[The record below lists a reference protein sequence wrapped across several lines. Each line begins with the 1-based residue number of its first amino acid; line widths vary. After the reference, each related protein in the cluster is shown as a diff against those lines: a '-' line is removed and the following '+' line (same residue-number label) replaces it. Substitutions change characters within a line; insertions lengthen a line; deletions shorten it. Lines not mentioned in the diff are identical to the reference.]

1 MRWLPLIAAL
11 ALALLVGRWVIS
23 DFVGTALVAYG
34 DSEESWEAAI
44 SFAPAKAEVLAARGR
59 YLLYRVWPVRV
70 AEAIGDLQRAVQASP
85 RDYRFWLELGR
96 AYESSG
102 ELLRA
107 ELALRRATE
116 LAPRHFEPR
125 WVLANFRLRAGQPDQ
140 TLADF
145 KAAIVLSGGSSLKP
159 DRDVVFNVYQALARA
174 VGKHL
179 ETLRRV
185 TPDDS
190 VSQTY
195 LAAYL
200 ADHLSLDAA
209 LDLWQRLSSEDPDS
223 YRSLCFQ
230 LLTLTQAAGRFQE
243 GREVWRRFVALEGE
257 AAPESEEEN
266 NLITNPGF
274 ERAPLSERYIWLA
287 APPLGF
293 DWVMRPHA
301 EVRARRSTSH
311 PHTGAYA
318 LHLTFATPM
327 RSEFQE
333 ITQLIA
339 VEPSQAYR
347 LSYFVKT
354 ERLPATAPYVELTD
368 ARQPGLFALRSTV
381 PSGTTDWR
389 EMRLEFTLPPS
400 TRGLR
405 LAIRS
410 PQLLELS
417 LTHPGELW
425 FDDFRLERTD
435 FLTTR

>member
-1 MRWLPLIAAL
+1 MRWLPSIAGL
-11 ALALLVGRWVIS
+11 ALALLVGRWIIF

-34 DSEESWEAAI
+34 ETEESRHAAI

-59 YLLYRVWPVRV
+59 YLLYRAGPVRV
-70 AEAIGDLQRAVQASP
+70 DEAISDLQRAVRASP

-96 AYESSG
+96 AYESNG
-102 ELLRA
+102 ELPRA
-107 ELALRRATE
+107 ELSLRRATE

-125 WVLANFRLRAGQPDQ
+125 WVLANFRLRAGQTEQ
-140 TLADF
+140 AFADF
-145 KAAIVLSGGSSLKP
+145 KAAILLSGGSSLKP
-159 DRDVVFNVYQALARA
+159 NRDVVFNVYGALAHA
-174 VGKHL
+174 VGKDP
-179 ETLRRV
+179 EVLRRV

-190 VSQTY
+190 VSQSY
-195 LAAYL
+195 LVAYL

-209 LDLWQRLSSEDPDS
+209 LDLWQRLPDEDPDS

-230 LLTLTQAAGRFQE
+230 LLKLAQGAGRFQE
-243 GREVWRRFVALEGE
+243 EREVWRRFVALEGE
-257 AAPESEEEN
+257 TGAESEGDG

-293 DWVMRPHA
+293 DWVLRPHA
-301 EVRARRSTSH
+301 EVRARRSNSQSH
-311 PHTGAYA
+311 RGAYA

-339 VEPSQAYR
+339 VEPSHAYR

-354 ERLPATAPYVELTD
+354 ERMPSTAPYVELTD
-368 ARQPGLFALRSTV
+368 AAQPGLFALRSTI
-381 PSGTTDWR
+381 PSGTTDWC

-405 LAIRS
+405 LVIRS

-417 LTHPGELW
+417 TTHPGELW
-425 FDDFRLERTD
+425 LDDFRLERTD